1 MEARQLAF
9 ELGHRPA
16 LGADDFLVAPTNAEA
31 VAWIDR
37 WPRWPAPGL
46 AVYGPPGGGKTHLAH
61 VWRARSGALLLPA
74 VGLAGL
80 DLADLARAPRPVAVD
95 GCDGMLAEAALL
107 HLYNLLAE
115 NSQYVLLTARE
126 PPSRWAIALPD
137 LRSRLAALPAVA
149 VADPDE
155 RLLAALLV
163 KLFADRQIR
172 IESGLVD
179 WLVLRLERSCD
190 AARRAVAALDAAAL
204 AHGRPITRALARD
217 VLGDPR
223 AAQEGG

>member
-1 MEARQLAF
+1 
-9 ELGHRPA
+9 
-16 LGADDFLVAPTNAEA
+16 
-31 VAWIDR
+31 
-37 WPRWPAPGL
+37 
-46 AVYGPPGGGKTHLAH
+46 
-61 VWRARSGALLLPA
+61 
-74 VGLAGL
+74 
-80 DLADLARAPRPVAVD
+80 
-95 GCDGMLAEAALL
+95 LL

-204 AHGRPITRALARD
+204 AHGRPVTRALARD
-217 VLGDPR
+217 VLGDPT